1 MAWGILSATH
11 RVNIFSLSPLVVQN
25 TEFIQMVIDQLD
37 RDNSVVHL
45 IEVMDDIYS
54 FVDEAEPLRKIES
67 HGRVIMLMT
76 RQATECAYF
85 IHDYVKMKSFCM
97 RFSTFYRK

>member
-11 RVNIFSLSPLVVQN
+11 RVNILFLPPLIVQN
-25 TEFIQMVIDQLD
+25 TEFIQTVIDQLD

-54 FVDEAEPLRKIES
+54 FVNEAEPLRKIES
-67 HGRVIMLMT
+67 HGRIVMLMT
-76 RQATECAYF
+76 QQATECAYF
-85 IHDYVKMKSFCM
+85 IHDYTKKKSFCM
-97 RFSTFYRK
+97 RFSTL